1 MSKEF
6 EKKRL
11 NYRILQNE
19 TIICIRLRRKVC
31 SQQIF
36 EIVQRLNCYVCL
48 AKIGYSSLRVA
59 LRIKCQF
66 IFILYEALAMV
77 DIVKRTCVDTL
88 KVRRRSKNWK
98 GLSKNYD
105 VLWFLIAEAF
115 EYIKYW
121 SSLPITLE
129 IFIEWYY
136 ICLTLEFNYN
146 IKTISIVKLIAKCYS
161 KLVDRYLSLFDSIL
175 ITLHLDWNKAINIF
189 QMLTLNHKIVYYD
202 YFFLLWMNS
211 RSTIKYEH
219 DF

>member
-1 MSKEF
+1 MKYPLSKEF
-6 EKKRL
+6 EKSRL

-48 AKIGYSSLRVA
+48 AKIGYSSSRVA

-66 IFILYEALAMV
+66 FFFLYEALAMV

-105 VLWFLIAEAF
+105 VLWLLIAEA
-115 EYIKYW
+115 
-121 SSLPITLE
+121 
-129 IFIEWYY
+129 
-136 ICLTLEFNYN
+136 LEFNYN
-146 IKTISIVKLIAKCYS
+146 IETICCVELIAKAKT
-161 KLVDRYLSLFDSIL
+161 KLFERYLSVFDSIL
-175 ITLHLDWNKAINIF
+175 IALHLLIEIKQSI
-189 QMLTLNHKIVYYD
+189 
-202 YFFLLWMNS
+202 YFKCLHWTT
-211 RSTIKYEH
+211 R
-219 DF
+219 